1 MSYRYDSEMVILNKL
16 DKAGGFANAELY
28 ETYDRLRDL
37 AVSGPAIGG
46 SGLGTFGSW
55 LLRLARVV
63 SPSSFA
69 PILGGSQISI
79 PGTSYYGPIN
89 GATGTQPG
97 SQSSFGLG
105 PWGQAPGF
113 PSSGSAAG
121 FDPYT
126 ILSQNGFGTN
136 ATSQLALGGL
146 AANLSDYAIGG
157 HASSTG
163 SVAGAGLGVAA
174 GAGFGRS
181 WLMPLAGIVSG
192 LGGLV
197 TSLSPFAGA
206 RTGLGLLLSGI
217 GTNALSSA
225 MLSSYNYVGGSI
237 LANAD
242 VTLSSK
248 IKNLEVTIKQL
259 DAQKDVLKKSLK
271 DSLDGAKKAIQ
282 DLG

>member
-1 MSYRYDSEMVILNKL
+1 MSYRYDSELVILNKL
-16 DKAGGFANAELY
+16 DKAGGYANAELY

-37 AVSGPAIGG
+37 AVSGPSLGG

-55 LLRLARVV
+55 LMRLARLI
-63 SPSSFA
+63 SPSSFT
-69 PILGGSQISI
+69 PVLGGSYVSI

-105 PWGQAPGF
+105 PWAQSPGF
-113 PSSGSAAG
+113 PSSGFAAG

-126 ILSQNGFGTN
+126 ILGQNGFGTH
-136 ATSQLALGGL
+136 ATNQLALGGL
-146 AANLSDYAIGG
+146 AANLTDYAIGG
-157 HASSTG
+157 HASAIG
-163 SVAGAGLGVAA
+163 AAAGAGLGVAA

-181 WLMPLAGIVSG
+181 LLLPLAGIVSG
-192 LGGLV
+192 LSGLV
-197 TSLSPFAGA
+197 TSISPFVGA
-206 RTGLGLLLSGI
+206 RTGLGMLLSGV

-225 MLSSYNYVGGSI
+225 ILSSYNYVGGSI
-237 LANAD
+237 LSNAD